1 MNKIQKPKGTLD
13 ILPGDIELWQ
23 YIESTVRD
31 IARVYGFSE
40 IRMPTF
46 EATELFCRGVGDT
59 TDVVGKEMY
68 TFIDKDGSSLSLR
81 PEGTAG
87 VARSVIENGL
97 YAGAMPLKLFYLS
110 NFFRREKP
118 QAGRSR
124 EFWQFGTELYGS
136 NRPEADA
143 QVIMLADGLFKRFG
157 LKNVTLRINSIGC
170 PECRP
175 SYRKALLKY
184 FSGYESELCDT
195 CRERLQKNPL
205 RVLDCKS
212 PVCSGI
218 AKNAPKTLEHLCDGC
233 NTHFEKLK
241 KLLDESGVKYIVDPA
256 IVRGLD
262 YYTGTVFEFTVDSIG
277 AQSTVCGGGRYD
289 GLLSSIGGP
298 EMPAVG
304 FGMGIT
310 RLIQALKDES
320 LIPEIDTGCDIYVA
334 PLGENAQGTA
344 FILSQKLRE
353 KGVCAETDICGR
365 SLKAQM
371 KYADKAGAKYVIV
384 IGDNEIAENEAEL
397 RNMSTGERVKV
408 ALSVEN
414 IIDLIK

>member
-1 MNKIQKPKGTLD
+1 MNRIQKPKGTLD
-13 ILPGDIELWQ
+13 ILPSDIGLWQ
-23 YIESTVRD
+23 YIENTVRD
-31 IARVYGFSE
+31 IARIYGFSE

-97 YAGAMPLKLFYLS
+97 YAGAMPLKMFYLS

-136 NRPEADA
+136 SLPEADA
-143 QVIMLADGLFKRFG
+143 QVILLADGLFKRFG
-157 LKNVTLRINSIGC
+157 LKNATLRINSIGC

-175 SYRKALLKY
+175 NYRKALLDY
-184 FSGYESELCDT
+184 FSQYESELCPT

-218 AKNAPKTLEHLCDGC
+218 AKNAPKTLEHLCENCDS
-233 NTHFEKLK
+233 HFEKLK
-241 KLLDESGVKYIVDPA
+241 KLLDGCGVDYIVDPS

-289 GLLSSIGGP
+289 GLLASIGGP

-310 RLIQALKDES
+310 RLIQALKDEN
-320 LIPEIDTGCDIYVA
+320 LVPEIETGCDVYIA
-334 PLGENAQGTA
+334 PLGENASGEA
-344 FILSQKLRE
+344 FLLAQQLRQN
-353 KGVCAETDICGR
+353 GVSAETDICGR

-371 KYADKAGAKYVIV
+371 KYADKAGAKFVIV

-397 RNMSTGERVKV
+397 RNMKNGERVKV
-408 ALSVEN
+408 ALTVNN
-414 IIDLIK
+414 IMDKVK